1 MIERKEVKR
10 EYGKS
15 LESIEDVMCAFG
27 WKYVDRTEK
36 SFLFERDTQ
45 MPKYEEILNL
55 EREYYQTKDKRVNKP
70 SVGLLVAGSIVITV
84 SLIYY
89 LVALLPLDEWI
100 VMSTIFIAIFMTIGV
115 MLLIPGIVIFV
126 STFKG
131 NNDFSSHGLAPTHK
145 CFLIWILCLAANWPF
160 VLH

>member
-1 MIERKEVKR
+1 MIERKEIKR

-15 LESIEDVMCAFG
+15 LENIEDVMCAFG

-36 SFLFERDTQ
+36 CFLFERDTQ

-84 SLIYY
+84 FLIYY
-89 LVALLPLDEWI
+89 LVALLPLDERN
-100 VMSTIFIAIFMTIGV
+100 VFSTIFIAVFMTIGV

-126 STFKG
+126 STYKG
-131 NNDFSSHGLAPTHK
+131 NK
-145 CFLIWILCLAANWPF
+145 KAAEQNQKNIAIRSA
-160 VLH
+160 LLKMARETLENANK